1 MTALACSTCAV
12 RDRAACSVLGDE
24 EREALA
30 SVGRTRTLSRGETL
44 FAAGDESSACATLIS
59 GALKISATDAAGDER
74 ILALVHPSGFVGEM
88 FSPFAHYDV
97 VSLTDSTLCVF
108 AGAEMER
115 AIGRYPALATALLR
129 RSQEDL
135 HAARDL
141 LALSGKRDAA
151 SKLAA
156 LILGFAH
163 GASDSSCHPSPTFDL
178 PLTRGE
184 MAGMLGITIETV
196 SRRLSAFERDRLIR
210 RDGARGIVLKDP
222 ARLAALAQL

>member
-1 MTALACSTCAV
+1 
-12 RDRAACSVLGDE
+12 
-24 EREALA
+24 
-30 SVGRTRTLSRGETL
+30 
-44 FAAGDESSACATLIS
+44 
-59 GALKISATDAAGDER
+59 
-74 ILALVHPSGFVGEM
+74 ILALVHSSGFVGEM

-163 GASDSSCHPSPTFDL
+163 GASDSSCHPSPIFDL

-196 SRRLSAFERDRLIR
+196 SRRLSAIERDGLIR